1 MNNVVEIALENALK
15 TLSEST
21 QQVLLE
27 DALSSAV
34 KHYEIDL
41 NELLKAFQAG
51 QLTREELDL
60 ELERER
66 KLIEVEMLTWQIA
79 AKAEIQKAVRA
90 FLEALVEAID

>member
-1 MNNVVEIALENALK
+1 MNNVVEMALENVLK
-15 TLSEST
+15 TLSESA

-60 ELERER
+60 ELEREHQ
-66 KLIEVEMLTWQIA
+66 LIEAEMLTWQII
-79 AKAEIQKAVRA
+79 AKAEIQKAVRT
-90 FLEALVEAID
+90 FFETLVEALD